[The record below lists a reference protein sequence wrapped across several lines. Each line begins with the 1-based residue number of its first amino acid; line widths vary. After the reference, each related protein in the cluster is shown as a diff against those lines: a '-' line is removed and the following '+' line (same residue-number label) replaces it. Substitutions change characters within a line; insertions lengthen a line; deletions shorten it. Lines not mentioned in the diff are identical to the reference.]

1 MGSQSNTDRQK
12 FTLIFTPMTSL
23 LLQVNLTVGGVS
35 GENPQK
41 GPSQPVVSS
50 EATALTTAPLCYTLW
65 FYSDINSS
73 VQHRVFCSVKT
84 EVTVTAMETETQTF
98 TKHEFLLGIFYENQ
112 LIRFY
117 FGPPHC
123 SKQ

>member
-1 MGSQSNTDRQK
+1 MLLLTNFGGWRIGSQSNTDKQK

-35 GENPQK
+35 GEIPQK
-41 GPSQPVVSS
+41 GPSQPVGSS

-73 VQHRVFCSVKT
+73 VQHRVFCLVKI
-84 EVTVTAMETETQTF
+84 EVTVTVMETETQTF
-98 TKHEFLLGIFYENQ
+98 PNMTSTWEIL
-112 LIRFY
+112 
-117 FGPPHC
+117 
-123 SKQ
+123 